1 MSGILAKFSYKQ
13 LHTMKH
19 AVLEYMQRD
28 DISEDDSKSEQA
40 LLLKINCLIEKMRE
54 RNNIGEKTILLMK
67 DDFNVK

>member
-1 MSGILAKFSYKQ
+1 MSGILAKFSFKQ

-40 LLLKINCLIEKMRE
+40 LLYKINYLIEKMRE
-54 RNNIGEKTILLMK
+54 RNNIGKKTVALMQE
-67 DDFNVK
+67 DFND